1 MLIPCFIELGIVQ
14 LQICECENRIVYFII
29 NKIWRMKIK
38 PNFMIYKLI
47 FENVFIVH
55 SNVSISVINIY
66 VKE

>member
-1 MLIPCFIELGIVQ
+1 
-14 LQICECENRIVYFII
+14 
-29 NKIWRMKIK
+29 MKIK

-66 VKE
+66 VKEWMVS